1 MYLKRLELQGFKSFA
16 DKTILEFKP
25 GITSVIGPN
34 GSGKSNISDAIRWVL
49 GEQSMKSLR
58 GAKSEDIIF
67 AGTQSRK
74 SLGFAEVSIVIDN
87 SDAKLPIEY
96 SEVTVTRK
104 LYRNGET
111 GYFINKTP
119 CRLKDILE
127 LFMDTGIGK
136 DGYSIIG
143 QGKIDE
149 ILSNKSEDRRH
160 IFEEAAGIVKYRTR
174 KQESEKK
181 MEQTKLNLLR
191 INDILTEIEGNIEPL
206 KAQSEKAKQYLNLR
220 EELKNIEVG
229 LFVYNIN
236 TYKEKLEQIIKDEEI
251 MTSQRNTENEKLTS
265 IQSLKDSLKQEL
277 DEITT
282 QIEQMQNIGF
292 ESTNKIEKINSEIG
306 ISKERIQNNIANKE
320 RLESEIK
327 ELRIRIQE
335 LQEEEKQRQEKKANL
350 FQNKEKFEEELKQK
364 EKELAKLTKTLS
376 DKELEIE
383 AKKQKIETNTDK
395 KYEVLADINTQEANY
410 ENLEKRKK
418 TLKIELENVI
428 SELDSTR
435 DNKQEL
441 SKKFYEIQSKRNI
454 VSNNLQQETTEKES
468 CMNKIKDFEEEINK
482 LNYQMNMKDA
492 RHKFLLETEKEKE
505 GYIKSV
511 KELLLDCDKNSQLKK
526 GMHGVLANLI
536 SVNKEYELAIEM
548 CLGQALQNVVTE
560 TEEDAKKL
568 VEHLRNNNL
577 GRASFLPISSIRGK
591 RIENVISNGMKGV
604 IGIASDLVKCDK
616 KYSQIVLN
624 LLGRTVVV
632 EDMNIGISLAKMN
645 NYSFRIVTLKGD
657 VISSSGSITG
667 GSVATKTVNI
677 LGRSR
682 EIEELE
688 KEIKKLS
695 KKIEEIT
702 LQKQKYLES
711 ITEVIEKVAGLEKEL
726 QDIEIVYAAENQKM
740 VSIEENIYK
749 LEQRRDKLKEE
760 ELSINK
766 QKEESIKQKEEKE
779 QEVEKLNSEIKSL
792 SEEVEQFA
800 TVNKDNQKYIDDLN
814 FDITNLKIS
823 VSSFI
828 ESEASIE
835 EFVERIRQEILN
847 NNNNIENK
855 NNTLNQAIK
864 ENAELQIKIDNLN
877 SKIEQIKAEVN
888 NSSENIEK
896 LKQLRTEKNELL
908 DKKEE
913 EITNQFRI
921 LEGLKEQIVKMD
933 FKKTKLEQDIEQLIN
948 TLWNEYEI
956 TPNNAG
962 EYKKPNNIAQAQK
975 EVSSIREKI
984 KDLGSIN
991 IDSIEEYKKIS
1002 ERYDFMCEQ
1011 RLDLE
1016 NTVAKLRKVISEM
1029 TQTMEQQFKEKFE
1042 IINKNFNEVFIE
1054 LFGGGKAE
1062 LILTDEDNVLE
1073 CGIDIR
1079 VQPTGKKLQNMMLL
1093 SGGEKA
1099 FTAIALLFAILKINP
1114 APFCILDEIEAAL
1127 DDVNVYRFAEYLKKF
1142 SQASQFLVITHRKG
1156 TMEVADTVYGVTMEE
1171 NGISKLLSMKLSSIG
1186 DSP

>member
-191 INDILTEIEGNIEPL
+191 INHILTEIEGNIEPL

-251 MTSQRNTENEKLTS
+251 MTAQRNTENEKLTS

-320 RLESEIK
+320 RLESEIQ
-327 ELRIRIQE
+327 ELKTRIGE

-364 EKELAKLTKTLS
+364 ETELAKLTKTLS

-418 TLKIELENVI
+418 TLKIELENII

-616 KYSQIVLN
+616 KYTQIVLN

-864 ENAELQIKIDNLN
+864 ENAELQTKIDNLN
-877 SKIEQIKAEVN
+877 SEIEQIKAEVN

-913 EITNQFRI
+913 EITNQFSI

-948 TLWNEYEI
+948 TLWDEYEI